1 MLQIINLAN
10 YDGNLLDKSSA
21 MCTCA
26 SPLKEDKFQ
35 YNNKLWISNNDDVVS
50 EVFPISVKKKK
61 KKKKKKKRKL
71 LTHYLQLN
79 L

>member
-35 YNNKLWISNNDDVVS
+35 YNSKLWISNNDDVVS
-50 EVFPISVKKKK
+50 EVFPISKKKEK
-61 KKKKKKKRKL
+61 KKEEEDN
-71 LTHYLQLN
+71 Y
-79 L
+79 

>member
-10 YDGNLLDKSSA
+10 YDGKLHDKSSA
-21 MCTCA
+21 MCNCA

-50 EVFPISVKKKK
+50 EVFPISKKKK
-61 KKKKKKKRKL
+61 MKKKEKMKKIIINSL
-71 LTHYLQLN
+71 PTT
-79 L
+79 

>member
-35 YNNKLWISNNDDVVS
+35 YNIKLWISNNDDVVS
-50 EVFPISVKKKK
+50 EVFPISKKKEK
-61 KKKKKKKRKL
+61 KKEEEDN
-71 LTHYLQLN
+71 Y
-79 L
+79 